1 MAEKDRQFR
10 AREKEVRVKL
20 TEAELQY
27 TKDKA
32 LSCKLTMSEYIRR
45 IIFTGI
51 VIKLDTFDI
60 KQMSVELNRIGT
72 NINQIAKHVNEKGDD
87 YDKKTMAYVIQEFE
101 KMKSALYAK
110 ALGMEYN
117 EFLDLI
123 YKKTPK

>member
-1 MAEKDRQFR
+1 MAEKDRRFR

-32 LSCKLTMSEYIRR
+32 KSCNLTMSEYIRR
-45 IIFTGI
+45 IIFAGV

-60 KQMSVELNRIGT
+60 KEMSVELNRIGT
-72 NINQIAKHVNEKGDD
+72 NINQIAKHVNEKGGD
-87 YDKKTMAYVIQEFE
+87 YERKDMSDLIKEFD

-117 EFLDLI
+117 EFLDLV
-123 YKKTPK
+123 YNKTTK